1 MKGCCS
7 TCSVPVLTLC
17 LFHSQTK
24 PASKYDD
31 SEGCPRQNPVKKSQK
46 NGPQAHE
53 ALHSFGITYL
63 LELLEFQHQ
72 KVRRRIS
79 FGYFVLAKKK
89 KIHCVPCSSF
99 VPSEILKDLLVGK
112 TFLKC
117 KSAAH
122 QSLPIQP
129 SSLNVNPLQDPK
141 RLGKKHRKGLCTQK
155 LCCANKE
162 IQKIR
167 HRSLMPL
174 NLRASKG
181 GRKVVLWKGKHCA
194 TFVQHWRE
202 MSQ

>member
-1 MKGCCS
+1 MSKTKSCQEIPKKWAPSARGIAQFWHHLLTRATRVSAPKGAAS
-7 TCSVPVLTLC
+7 YLIWLFC
-17 LFHSQTK
+17 L
-24 PASKYDD
+24 
-31 SEGCPRQNPVKKSQK
+31 G
-46 NGPQAHE
+46 G
-53 ALHSFGITYL
+53 
-63 LELLEFQHQ
+63 
-72 KVRRRIS
+72 
-79 FGYFVLAKKK
+79 KK

-167 HRSLMPL
+167 HRSLIPL